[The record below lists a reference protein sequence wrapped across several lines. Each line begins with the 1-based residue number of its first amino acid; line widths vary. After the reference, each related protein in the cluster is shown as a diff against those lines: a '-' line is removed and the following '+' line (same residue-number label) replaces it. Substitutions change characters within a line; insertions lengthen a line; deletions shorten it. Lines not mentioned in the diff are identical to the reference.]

1 MLEFKSSA
9 VVIEKLGISLSEYV
23 GLVLSAP
30 QLLLQ
35 PDVLVG
41 YSCVLQHS
49 LRVRKPGCVQATA
62 QLHHC
67 PLLSLPHT
75 TPHLQYTRLWA
86 ASKIDC

>member
-1 MLEFKSSA
+1 MLEFKSGA

-23 GLVLSAP
+23 GLMLSAP

-35 PDVLVG
+35 PDVLIG
-41 YSCVLQHS
+41 YSCILQDG
-49 LRVRKPGCVQATA
+49 LRVCKPGCVQAAA

-75 TPHLQYTRLWA
+75 TPHLQYAR
-86 ASKIDC
+86 